1 MRKRNVIIT
10 AGLIMAF
17 GAGTALVSFGG
28 ANQIIRVEDGTRQ
41 VAAAESGQAAESTE
55 AAEDTA
61 AAGNTAAEESLQPQ
75 LQPMRMWGTITET
88 GEDQFSINS
97 QTTNGYQGDVVIH
110 IDPEQTLILDCVT
123 GMPAGQDQIV
133 NGNAVTVYAGPV
145 MTMSLPPQM
154 TASVVFVNIPA
165 DGSIPLYA
173 TVASDLEDN
182 GQGGYTLTT
191 VDGHTIT
198 VPADCSITPYLTRQ
212 MVTLQD
218 LTQGRKCLI
227 WLDAD
232 GAAERIIL
240 FNS

>member
-41 VAAAESGQAAESTE
+41 VAAAESGQAAENTE

-88 GEDQFSINS
+88 GEDQFSFNS

-110 IDPEQTLILDCVT
+110 IDPEQTLILDCV
-123 GMPAGQDQIV
+123 
-133 NGNAVTVYAGPV
+133 AVTVYAGPV

>member
-1 MRKRNVIIT
+1 
-10 AGLIMAF
+10 MAF

-61 AAGNTAAEESLQPQ
+61 AVGNTAAEESLQPQ

-88 GEDQFSINS
+88 GEDQFSFNS

>member
-1 MRKRNVIIT
+1 
-10 AGLIMAF
+10 MAF

-88 GEDQFSINS
+88 GEDQFSFNS

-133 NGNAVTVYAGPV
+133 NGNAVTVYLPAV
-145 MTMSLPPQM
+145 NVSYALRKTYSLLCPKISYPLKRPCTLRSYAPFCLAQ
-154 TASVVFVNIPA
+154 SLRSNI
-165 DGSIPLYA
+165 SQ
-173 TVASDLEDN
+173 T
-182 GQGGYTLTT
+182 TLFPCSTT
-191 VDGHTIT
+191 VGEVSPNDESK
-198 VPADCSITPYLTRQ
+198 PRMKKSSQ
-212 MVTLQD
+212 
-218 LTQGRKCLI
+218 
-227 WLDAD
+227 
-232 GAAERIIL
+232 
-240 FNS
+240 